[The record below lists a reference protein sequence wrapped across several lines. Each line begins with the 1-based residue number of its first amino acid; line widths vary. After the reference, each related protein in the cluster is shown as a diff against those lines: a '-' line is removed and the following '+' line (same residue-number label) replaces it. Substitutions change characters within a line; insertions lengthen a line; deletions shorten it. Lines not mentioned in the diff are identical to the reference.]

1 MQPSSRHSLGSSRRY
16 SCKDRRPSQIRKVA
30 DKDGWAMHR
39 HYRAEMSCP
48 GYSRRSQTCTTCS
61 QKHVERKAITLLW
74 YVRFGKAN
82 KTSCRRDVRF
92 TPESGHLHCTT
103 ACPLWANSGHRR
115 PGCDGILSL
124 LQGKPSSKCDENCT
138 GGCLNC
144 ASDMRSIE
152 PLSEATEKQNHC

>member
-16 SCKDRRPSQIRKVA
+16 SWKDRRPSQIRKVA

-61 QKHVERKAITLLW
+61 QKHVERKTITLLW

-92 TPESGHLHCTT
+92 TPESGHLQCTT
-103 ACPLWANSGHRR
+103 ACPLWANSGHWVSAPRDASVPCPADPFVRLGFRR
-115 PGCDGILSL
+115 
-124 LQGKPSSKCDENCT
+124 CT
-138 GGCLNC
+138 RRSPCLH
-144 ASDMRSIE
+144 AQ
-152 PLSEATEKQNHC
+152 K